1 MQAANQSTP
10 VAGSSVA
17 SSSSSTRPA
26 GQEIVNNVIVRFA
39 GDGGE
44 GVITTGEFFSIAAS
58 RLGLD
63 ILKVTSLPA
72 EIKGG
77 PAMIQVRVAEGRPPS
92 QGSYVDVLVCFN
104 NEVYQMH
111 KADLKPNGV
120 LVTDPDCIVDKT
132 SASATKYEIPFSEIA
147 KKEAGGALA
156 KNTVVMG
163 AISGLLG
170 MPIEP
175 FEELIHKKFDRKGEK
190 VVGNNLSGLRLGR
203 AYVEERGWQQQ
214 IPFHIEERPP
224 HHKLLMTGNDAI
236 ALGAIAAGLK
246 VFAGYPITPA
256 TTILEKLATLLPR
269 FGGKVMQAEDEIA
282 ALGMVLG
289 ASYAGYK
296 AGTST
301 SGPGISLMSEEIG
314 LGSMAEIP
322 LVIFDAQRGGPS
334 TGLPTKQEQSDLN
347 IAIYGG
353 HGDSPRIVVAPG
365 TVKDCFG
372 LTIEAFNLAEMC
384 QMPVLYLTDFYLS
397 QAGRTM
403 DEPNLADF
411 PIIDRLRPTEAQL
424 QDYKR
429 FEQTESG
436 VSAMAKPYDDATY
449 YIATGLEHNEIGNPD
464 ISPAA
469 HRKMSDKR
477 HNKLDVAVKYA
488 QERGTF
494 ARQYGD
500 ENAKIGLIT
509 WGSTEGAL
517 QEAIDLAAMY
527 GLPVAQLHL
536 LLLNPLPSE
545 TIYKWMEGKE
555 KVVVAELNYT
565 GQLAQRLRAVLNVPV
580 DSFTKCTGQPFTP
593 HELLKEIMV
602 LHGWEPDK
610 SDPVLSQAARVQHQR
625 QVPIP
630 TPGHQGQ
637 NAEMAG
643 AVAVSRI

>member
-1 MQAANQSTP
+1 L
-10 VAGSSVA
+10 
-17 SSSSSTRPA
+17 
-26 GQEIVNNVIVRFA
+26 GQEIVNDVIVRFA

-77 PAMIQVRVAEGRPPS
+77 PAMIQVRVAEGKPPS

-120 LVTDPDCIVDKT
+120 LVTDPDCIVDET
-132 SASATKYEIPFSEIA
+132 NADATKYEIPFSEIA

-163 AISGLLG
+163 AISALLG
-170 MPIEP
+170 MPVAP

-190 VVGNNLSGLRLGR
+190 VVGNNLNGLHLGR
-203 AYVEERGWQQQ
+203 AYIEERGWDKEV
-214 IPFHIEERPP
+214 PFHIEGRAP
-224 HHKLLMTGNDAI
+224 HNKLLMTGNDAI

-301 SGPGISLMSEEIG
+301 SGPGVSLMSEEIG

-384 QMPVLYLTDFYLS
+384 QMPVLYLTDFYLA

-411 PIIDRLRPTEAQL
+411 PIINRLRPTEEQL

-429 FEQTESG
+429 FEQTETG

-488 QERGTF
+488 EERGTF

-500 ENAKIGLIT
+500 PNAKIGLIT

-517 QEAIDLAAMY
+517 QEAIDLAAIY
-527 GLPVAQLHL
+527 DLPVSQLHL
-536 LLLNPLPSE
+536 LLLNPLPAE
-545 TIYKWMEGKE
+545 TIYKWMEGKD

-593 HELLKEIMV
+593 HELLKQIMV

-637 NAEMAG
+637 SAEMLEAS
-643 AVAVSRI
+643 AVSRI

>member
-1 MQAANQSTP
+1 MSADASLPNGSTP
-10 VAGSSVA
+10 STDVAD
-17 SSSSSTRPA
+17 RPV
-26 GQEIVNNVIVRFA
+26 GQEIVNDVIVRFA

-58 RLGLD
+58 RMGLD

-77 PAMIQVRVAEGRPPS
+77 PAMIQVRLSEGKPHS

-104 NEVYQMH
+104 DEVYQMH
-111 KADLKPNGV
+111 KADLKPNGI
-120 LVTDPDCIVDKT
+120 LVVDPDCKVDDT
-132 SASATKYEIPFSEIA
+132 NIDAAQYVVPFSEIA

-163 AISGLLG
+163 TVSALLG
-170 MPIEP
+170 MPVEP

-203 AYVEERGWQQQ
+203 AYVEERGWDKEV
-214 IPFHIEERPP
+214 PFHIEACAP
-224 HHKLLMTGNDAI
+224 HGKVLMTGNDAI
-236 ALGAIAAGLK
+236 ALGAIASGLK
-246 VFAGYPITPA
+246 IFAGYPITPA
-256 TTILEKLATLLPR
+256 STILEKLASVLPR

-296 AGTST
+296 AATST
-301 SGPGISLMSEEIG
+301 SGPGVSLMCEEIG
-314 LGSMAEIP
+314 LASMTELP
-322 LVIFDAQRGGPS
+322 CVIFDAQRGGPS

-353 HGDSPRIVVAPG
+353 HGDSPRIVVAPA
-365 TVKDCFG
+365 TVKDCFS
-372 LTIEAFNLAEMC
+372 LTMEAFNLAEMC
-384 QMPVLYLTDFYLS
+384 QMPVLFLTDFYLA

-403 DEPNLADF
+403 DEPNLKNI
-411 PIIDRLRPTEAQL
+411 PVIDRLRPTPEQL
-424 QDYKR
+424 ENYKR
-429 FEQTESG
+429 FELTESG

-464 ISPAA
+464 ISPVA

-488 QERGTF
+488 AERGTF
-494 ARQYGD
+494 AREHGD
-500 ENAKIGLIT
+500 PDAKIGLIT

-517 QEAIDLAAMY
+517 QEAIEIAA
-527 GLPVAQLHL
+527 GFDLPVAQLHL
-536 LLLNPLPSE
+536 LLLNPLPADV
-545 TIYKWMEGKE
+545 IYKFMEGKE
-555 KVVVAELNYT
+555 RVVVAELNYT
-565 GQLAQRLRAVLNVPV
+565 GQLAQRLRAALNVQV

-602 LHGWEPDK
+602 LHGWEPDR
-610 SDPVLSQAARVQHQR
+610 SDPVLSQVARVQHQR
-625 QVPIP
+625 QVPMP
-630 TPGHQGQ
+630 QPGHQGQ
-637 NAEMAG
+637 DESMAG
-643 AVAVSRI
+643 AEAVSRI

>member
-289 ASYAGYK
+289 ASYAGFK

-384 QMPVLYLTDFYLS
+384 QMPVLYLTDFYLA

-411 PIIDRLRPTEAQL
+411 PIIDRLRPTEEQL

-488 QERGTF
+488 EERGTF

>member
-10 VAGSSVA
+10 VAGSAVA
-17 SSSSSTRPA
+17 SSSLSTRPA
-26 GQEIVNNVIVRFA
+26 GQEIVNDVIVRFA

-77 PAMIQVRVAEGRPPS
+77 PAMIQVRVAQGKPPS

-120 LVTDPDCIVDKT
+120 LVTDPDCIVDDT
-132 SASATKYEIPFSEIA
+132 NADATKFEIPFSEIA

-203 AYVEERGWQQQ
+203 AYVEERGWQQEV
-214 IPFHIEERPP
+214 PFHIEGRAP
-224 HHKLLMTGNDAI
+224 HNKLLMTGNDAI

-384 QMPVLYLTDFYLS
+384 QMPVLYLTDFYLA

-403 DEPNLADF
+403 DEPDLANF
-411 PIIDRLRPTEAQL
+411 PIIDRLRPTQEQL

-643 AVAVSRI
+643 AVAVTRI

>member
-17 SSSSSTRPA
+17 SSSLSTRPA

-120 LVTDPDCIVDKT
+120 LVTDPDCIVDET
-132 SASATKYEIPFSEIA
+132 NADATKFEIPFSEIA

-289 ASYAGYK
+289 ASYAGFK

-384 QMPVLYLTDFYLS
+384 QMPVLYLTDFYLA

-411 PIIDRLRPTEAQL
+411 PIIDRLRPTEEQL